1 MKSRTKTIIALSII
15 PQILIVKLLS
25 KYPNFVETYY
35 SNGLYPFISKAMR
48 YAFGWIPFSV
58 GDILYTI
65 GAIYV
70 LRWLYLNR
78 KRIINDT
85 KYWFRDIAIALSLLY
100 FAFHLFWGLNYYR
113 LPIHKSI
120 GIDNEYTTEELV
132 YTIDRL
138 ISKSNTIHSSISE
151 NDSLKVTMPYTK
163 SELLVKSTEGYTALK
178 VIFPA
183 LNPAPKSVK
192 RSLYSLP
199 LTYMGFSGYLNP
211 FTNEAQIDGLIPL
224 HKFPSTSCHEQGH
237 QIGYAAENETNFI
250 GSLAAMKNDD
260 PYLKYSGYIFALKH
274 CLLELARRDQ
284 DTFEEKKEAINSGIL
299 LNYQE
304 ESNFWKS
311 YQNPLEPIFKTTFDT
326 FLKANQQ
333 TQGIKSYSYVVA
345 LLVNYLENKP
355 L

>member
-35 SNGLYPFISKAMR
+35 SNGLYPILSKVMR
-48 YAFGWIPFSV
+48 YAFGWVPFSV
-58 GDILYTI
+58 GDVIYTI
-65 GAIYV
+65 GVLYA
-70 LRWLYLNR
+70 LRWLYINR
-78 KRIINDT
+78 QRIIKDT
-85 KYWFRDIAIALSLLY
+85 KNWLCDVGIALSLLY
-100 FAFHLFWGLNYYR
+100 FTFHLFWGLNYYR

-120 GIDNEYTTEELV
+120 GIDNKYTTEELIS
-132 YTIDRL
+132 TIDRFIL
-138 ISKSNTIHSSISE
+138 KSNAIHSSISAH
-151 NDSLKVTMPYTK
+151 DSLKITMPYSK
-163 SELLVKSTEGYTALK
+163 SELLTKSAEGYNKLET
-178 VIFPA
+178 IFPN

-250 GSLAAMKNDD
+250 GSLAAMNNDD

-274 CLLELARRDQ
+274 CLFELARRDV
-284 DTFEEKKEAINSGIL
+284 DAFEEKKKAINSGIL

-304 ESNFWKS
+304 EREFWMS
-311 YQNPLEPIFKTTFDT
+311 YENPLEPIFKLTFDT

-333 TQGIKSYSYVVA
+333 SQGIKSYSYVVA
-345 LLVNYLENKP
+345 LIVNYYKDKEI
-355 L
+355 